1 MTASKIITANVSSI
15 VIGLWGRVSH
25 LSFIHCHCLWRELF
39 QSQSKDI
46 SHHNRLLYCNNSW
59 HHQTASSV
67 LMKIWWNEFQQQHFS
82 PSIACEWGLPERK
95 SPLITMYNILYPVF
109 WNAND
114 KASSHKSL
122 LEWVYQKKKRQHFL
136 FLLTLSRRSRYYP
149 AHPHPSLLGVE

>member
-1 MTASKIITANVSSI
+1 MGTRVGNSYAMATGILAPQCHKTVAKSSLIKPCVTASKIITANVSSI
-15 VIGLWGRVSH
+15 AIGLWGKVSH
-25 LSFIHCHCLWRELF
+25 LSFIHCLWRELF

-59 HHQTASSV
+59 HHQSASSV
-67 LMKIWWNEFQQQHFS
+67 LMKIWWNEFQQQHFFP

-95 SPLITMYNILYPVF
+95 SPLITMYNILYSVF

-122 LEWVYQKKKRQHFL
+122 LEWVY
-136 FLLTLSRRSRYYP
+136 
-149 AHPHPSLLGVE
+149 